1 MPIEKIQVLV
11 KFYGISKVITPELF
25 DQAAPWITHDRKV
38 KIDDQFWTKFKLNW
52 MEIKCPLC
60 VDDSK
65 YVGPGADFI
74 DHAAEAHYSKKIM
87 DDFAI
92 SNFED
97 CCDEY
102 GFRFRTDLNQ
112 LGTDEESLLKVP
124 KKCRKCSFST
134 RYISAMIKHYGS
146 AHKIVFKY
154 LNESFGG
161 KLTFDYSVLK
171 RFEIKSRFFEC
182 PIPGCKATSF
192 SKNSDLAA
200 GRDLLMDH
208 LRFSHFHDR

>member
-11 KFYGISKVITPELF
+11 KFYGISKVITHE
-25 DQAAPWITHDRKV
+25 TYV
-38 KIDDQFWTKFKLNW
+38 SQFWTKFKLNW

-60 VDDSK
+60 DNDSK

-74 DHAAEAHYSKKIM
+74 DHVAEVHFSKGIM
-87 DDFAI
+87 NDFAI

-97 CCDEY
+97 CDEY
-102 GFRFRTDLNQ
+102 EFR
-112 LGTDEESLLKVP
+112 TDEESVLKVP

-134 RYISAMIKHYGS
+134 RYMDAMIKHYGS
-146 AHKIVFKY
+146 AHKMVFKY
-154 LNESFGG
+154 LNN
-161 KLTFDYSVLK
+161 KLVGVGRVDQYDYSVLK
-171 RFEIKSRFFEC
+171 RYEIKSRFFEC
-182 PIPGCKATSF
+182 PIPGCKASSF
-192 SKNSDLAA
+192 SKTSDLAA

>member
-25 DQAAPWITHDRKV
+25 DQAAPWITHDKPNV

-65 YVGPGADFI
+65 YIGPGADFI
-74 DHAAEAHYSKKIM
+74 DHVAEVHYSKKIM

-97 CCDEY
+97 CDEY
-102 GFRFRTDLNQ
+102 EFR
-112 LGTDEESLLKVP
+112 TDEESVLKVP

-134 RYISAMIKHYGS
+134 RYIDAMIKHYGS

-154 LNESFGG
+154 LNNIGYQLPIVGVG
-161 KLTFDYSVLK
+161 KVDVYDYSVLK
-171 RFEIKSRFFEC
+171 QYEIKSRFFEC
-182 PIPGCKATSF
+182 PIPGCKASSF
-192 SKNSDLAA
+192 SKTSDLAA